1 MELIENVNSVFV
13 IYGNIRHAVLVI
25 RSVNHIRREC
35 HTVQHMTFLHNH
47 AEAVIVIDFSVTV
60 DVNINVLGILCELVK
75 SPFAFFYY
83 GIYIGVGVMVV
94 PHCRIH
100 EHCVNVS

>member
-1 MELIENVNSVFV
+1 
-13 IYGNIRHAVLVI
+13 
-25 RSVNHIRREC
+25 
-35 HTVQHMTFLHNH
+35 MTFLHNH

-83 GIYIGVGVMVV
+83 GIVQSSMISY
-94 PHCRIH
+94 RKLKK
-100 EHCVNVS
+100 